1 MKPRD
6 PDVPVLEDEEDIAPE
21 DQPPPDAPAKTPP
34 AGDARHDKE
43 KQKQN
48 RENLRVNEEH
58 KTPEMEK
65 GHRGTF
71 P

>member
-1 MKPRD
+1 MIHPPADPRID
-6 PDVPVLEDEEDIAPE
+6 EDTEKAPTPAPGAE
-21 DQPPPDAPAKTPP
+21 GPPP
-34 AGDARHDKE
+34 GDARHDKE
-43 KQKQN
+43 KLKKN
-48 RENLRVNEEH
+48 REDLRVNDEH

>member
-1 MKPRD
+1 MPRQQDDPVVIDIETEKP
-6 PDVPVLEDEEDIAPE
+6 VPPVR
-21 DQPPPDAPAKTPP
+21 PP
-34 AGDARHDKE
+34 AGDARRDKE
-43 KQKQN
+43 QQKRN
-48 RENLRVNEEH
+48 RDELGVDDAH

>member
-1 MKPRD
+1 MARD
-6 PDVPVLEDEEDIAPE
+6 PNAPVLDDAKDIPTE
-21 DQPPPDAPAKTPP
+21 PARPP
-34 AGDARHDKE
+34 ASDARHDKE
-43 KQKQN
+43 QQKRN
-48 RENLRVNEEH
+48 RENLGVDDDH

>member
-1 MKPRD
+1 MIRTPADPRI
-6 PDVPVLEDEEDIAPE
+6 ENDEE
-21 DQPPPDAPAKTPP
+21 QVPPPAPGAEGPP
-34 AGDARHDKE
+34 PGDARRDKQQQR
-43 KQKQN
+43 KN
-48 RENLRVNEEH
+48 RDELGVNDEH

>member
-1 MKPRD
+1 MARD
-6 PDVPVLEDEEDIAPE
+6 PNASVIEDEKKDIPAEPAR
-21 DQPPPDAPAKTPP
+21 PPP
-34 AGDARHDKE
+34 GDARHDKE
-43 KQKQN
+43 QQKRN
-48 RENLRVNEEH
+48 RENLGVDEQH